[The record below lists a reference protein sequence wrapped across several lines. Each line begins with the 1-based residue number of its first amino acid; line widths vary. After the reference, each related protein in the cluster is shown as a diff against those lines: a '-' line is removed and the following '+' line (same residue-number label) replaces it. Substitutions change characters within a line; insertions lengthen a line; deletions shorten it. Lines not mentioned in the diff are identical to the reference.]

1 MFVMRFKR
9 RFTIYPRGYK
19 MSKMKNVIRI
29 VLLVVVIGSVSY
41 LIAKELL
48 YKPHND
54 TTPKE
59 AIASTMPADVNIKPD
74 HVIAYY
80 FHGNFRCAACKKIEA
95 YSKASIEDNFSSELK
110 SGQLSFKVLNVEEP
124 ENRHFIQDY
133 GLYTKSLVI
142 VSYAKDK
149 QIKFKNLEGVWNHL
163 NSKNEFENYVKGKV
177 DQYLNEVE
185 Q

>member
-1 MFVMRFKR
+1 MNANTRLIKIGIR
-9 RFTIYPRGYK
+9 
-19 MSKMKNVIRI
+19 VI
-29 VLLVVVIGSVSY
+29 LLVFIIGSVSY

-54 TTPKE
+54 TAPKE
-59 AIASTMPADVNIKPD
+59 ATALTVPADANVKPD

-95 YSKASIEDNFSSELK
+95 YSKASIEDNFSNEFK
-110 SGQLSFKVLNVEEP
+110 GGQLSFKVLNVEEP
-124 ENRHFIQDY
+124 ENRHFIKDY

-149 QIKFKNLEGVWNHL
+149 QIKFKNLEGVWNYL
-163 NSKNEFENYVKGKV
+163 NSKNEFENYVKGEV
-177 DQYLNEVE
+177 NQYLSEVG